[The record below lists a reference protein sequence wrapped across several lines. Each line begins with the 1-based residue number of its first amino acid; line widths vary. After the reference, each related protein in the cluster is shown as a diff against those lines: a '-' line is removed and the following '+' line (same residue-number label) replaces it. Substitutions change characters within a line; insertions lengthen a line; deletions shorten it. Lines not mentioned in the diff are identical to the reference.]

1 MTTQTITKSSMRNTY
16 LIMLTGLCIVL
27 VGITPLL
34 VGVYS
39 ASLIRDAL
47 LFALLALALDFLWGK
62 TGLLSFGHAAFFGAG
77 AYGAAIISTRF
88 GLDPALGS
96 WLGLAAGIMIAAL
109 IALVVGYFLIF
120 GGVRDSY
127 FTIVTLALAVIADHV
142 VTGWSSVTGGDAGIL
157 GIPPLHFL
165 SQGGWASL
173 SPIALYWFIAAV
185 VTAVGFTLWWV
196 CRGRYGAVLKSI
208 EDNEK
213 RSQALGHDTSLHLL
227 IVFVISASIGALGG
241 GLYASSVGFV
251 AKDTIGLLLST
262 QAIVWVAIGG
272 RGTLIGPVLATVLV
286 IWLEQ
291 EITSIDTKLWP
302 LFMGGLFILAVF
314 VFPDGILRTA
324 ERLLTRLRPSADTKE
339 ASDNG

>member
-1 MTTQTITKSSMRNTY
+1 MDHSTNKSRTTRGRY
-16 LIMLTGLCIVL
+16 LALLTVL
-27 VGITPLL
+27 ALAAVLATPLF

-62 TGLLSFGHAAFFGAG
+62 TGVLSFGHAAFFGAG

-96 WLGLAAGIMIAAL
+96 WAGLLAGILISATIAL
-109 IALVVGYFLIF
+109 IVGYFLIF

-157 GIPPLHFL
+157 GIPPLHFP
-165 SQGGWASL
+165 SSDGWAAL
-173 SPIALYWFIAAV
+173 SPLALYWFIAGIV
-185 VTAVGFTLWWV
+185 SVVGFSVWWA

-208 EDNEK
+208 EDNEQ
-213 RSQALGHDTSLHLL
+213 RSQALGHNTSLHLL
-227 IVFVISASIGALGG
+227 IVFVLSASIAALGG
-241 GLYASSVGFV
+241 GLYASTVGFV

-262 QAIVWVAIGG
+262 QAIIWVAIGG
-272 RGTLIGPVLATVLV
+272 RGTLIGPVLATILV

-291 EITSIDTKLWP
+291 EITSIDTKFWP
-302 LFMGGLFILAVF
+302 LAMGGLFILAVF
-314 VFPDGILRTA
+314 AFPDGILKTL
-324 ERLLTRLRPSADTKE
+324 ERLFNRLRSSAEPKE
-339 ASDNG
+339 AKGND